1 MSYQS
6 ESLIAQ
12 AREIREASGVSQR
25 ALSER
30 AGLTQ
35 SHISQIESGK
45 MEPGLS
51 SFIDMT
57 RALDLELMLVPKKLV
72 PAVLGLVKA
81 QATPDMHI
89 HAGQPNDKRF
99 ARAERL
105 VKKMKQLYGSSAD
118 LDRIEE
124 TLRFLRRVNLSD
136 QEMQLVRELIA
147 RLERYQASEQAAPI
161 VRDIAQNLQRLRNS
175 LAHGDRR
182 SRDQPIRWTMEMTMP
197 DVSVLD
203 VRLYDEPIGTLTH
216 LAG

>member
-1 MSYQS
+1 MTYQS

-12 AREIREASGVSQR
+12 AREIRAASGASQR

-72 PAVLGLVKA
+72 PAVLSLVKA
-81 QATPDMHI
+81 PDMHI

-105 VKKMKQLYGSSAD
+105 VKKMKHLYGSSAD
-118 LDRIEE
+118 LDRIED

-147 RLERYQASEQAAPI
+147 RLERYQASAQAAPI
-161 VRDIAQNLQRLRNS
+161 VRDIAQNLQRLRISIVHAASSEPRPAYS
-175 LAHGDRR
+175 LDDGD
-182 SRDQPIRWTMEMTMP
+182 
-197 DVSVLD
+197 
-203 VRLYDEPIGTLTH
+203 
-216 LAG
+216 A

>member
-12 AREIREASGVSQR
+12 TREIREASGVSQR

-105 VKKMKQLYGSSAD
+105 VKKMKQLYGSSAE
-118 LDRIEE
+118 LDRIED

-136 QEMQLVRELIA
+136 QEMQVVRELIA
-147 RLERYQASEQAAPI
+147 RLERYQASSQAAPI

-175 LAHGDRR
+175 IAHG
-182 SRDQPIRWTMEMTMP
+182 
-197 DVSVLD
+197 VSIEPKPAYSLD
-203 VRLYDEPIGTLTH
+203 DGDGD
-216 LAG
+216 A

>member
-1 MSYQS
+1 MAYQS
-6 ESLIAQ
+6 EGLISQ
-12 AREIREASGVSQR
+12 TREIREASGVSQR

-45 MEPGLS
+45 IEPGLS

-105 VKKMKQLYGSSAD
+105 VKKMKHLYGSSAN
-118 LDRIEE
+118 LDRIED

-147 RLERYQASEQAAPI
+147 RLDRYQASAQAAPI
-161 VRDIAQNLQRLRNS
+161 VHDIAQNLQRLRNS
-175 LAHGDRR
+175 LAHAAPSEPRPAYSLDDGD
-182 SRDQPIRWTMEMTMP
+182 
-197 DVSVLD
+197 
-203 VRLYDEPIGTLTH
+203 
-216 LAG
+216 ANA

>member
-1 MSYQS
+1 MAYQS

-35 SHISQIESGK
+35 SHISQIEGGRL
-45 MEPGLS
+45 EPGLS

-105 VKKMKQLYGSSAD
+105 VKKMKHLYGSSAD
-118 LDRIEE
+118 LDRIED
-124 TLRFLRRVNLSD
+124 TLRFLRRGNLSD

-147 RLERYQASEQAAPI
+147 RLERYQASAQAAPI
-161 VRDIAQNLQRLRNS
+161 VHDIAQHLQRLRNS
-175 LAHGDRR
+175 IAHAAPSEPRPAYSLDGGDA
-182 SRDQPIRWTMEMTMP
+182 D
-197 DVSVLD
+197 
-203 VRLYDEPIGTLTH
+203 
-216 LAG
+216 A

>member
-12 AREIREASGVSQR
+12 AREVREASGLSQR
-25 ALSER
+25 TLSER

-57 RALDLELMLVPKKLV
+57 RALDLEVMLVPKKLV

-105 VKKMKQLYGSSAD
+105 VKKMKQIYGSSAD
-118 LDRIEE
+118 LDRIADV
-124 TLRFLRRVNLSD
+124 LRFLHRVNLSD
-136 QEMQLVRELIA
+136 QETQLVRELIA
-147 RLERYQASEQAAPI
+147 RLERYQASDQAAPI
-161 VRDIAQNLQRLRNS
+161 VRDIAQNLQRVRNS
-175 LAHGDRR
+175 IAHG
-182 SRDQPIRWTMEMTMP
+182 
-197 DVSVLD
+197 VSTEPKPAYSLD
-203 VRLYDEPIGTLTH
+203 DGDGD
-216 LAG
+216 A

>member
-1 MSYQS
+1 MSYKS

-12 AREIREASGVSQR
+12 AREVREASGVSQR
-25 ALSER
+25 VLSER

-51 SFIDMT
+51 SFVDLT
-57 RALDLELMLVPKKLV
+57 RALDLELVLVPKKLL
-72 PAVLGLVKA
+72 PAVLGLIKA
-81 QATPDMHI
+81 QATPDMHV

-124 TLRFLRRVNLSD
+124 MLRFLRRVNLSD
-136 QEMQLVRELIA
+136 QEKQLARELIA

-175 LAHGDRR
+175 IAHGRPSEPR
-182 SRDQPIRWTMEMTMP
+182 PAYS
-197 DVSVLD
+197 LD
-203 VRLYDEPIGTLTH
+203 DGDH
-216 LAG
+216 NA

>member
-1 MSYQS
+1 MAYQS
-6 ESLIAQ
+6 ENLVAQ

-51 SFIDMT
+51 SFVDLT
-57 RALDLELMLVPKKLV
+57 RALDLEVMLVPKKLV
-72 PAVLGLVKA
+72 SAVLGLIKV

-105 VKKMKQLYGSSAD
+105 VKKMKHLYGSSAD

-124 TLRFLRRVNLSD
+124 TLRFLRRVSLED

-147 RLERYQASEQAAPI
+147 RLERYQASDQAAPI

-175 LAHGDRR
+175 IAHRATPEPRPAYSLDDGGD
-182 SRDQPIRWTMEMTMP
+182 D
-197 DVSVLD
+197 
-203 VRLYDEPIGTLTH
+203 
-216 LAG
+216 A

>member
-6 ESLIAQ
+6 ESLLSQ
-12 AREIREASGVSQR
+12 AREVRESSGVSQR

-30 AGLTQ
+30 SGLTQ

-72 PAVLGLVKA
+72 PAVLGVIKA

-105 VKKMKQLYGSSAD
+105 VKKMKLLYGSSAD
-118 LDRIEE
+118 LDRIDEM
-124 TLRFLRRVNLSD
+124 LRFLRRVNLSD
-136 QEMQLVRELIA
+136 QEIQLVRDLIA

-161 VRDIAQNLQRLRNS
+161 VRDIAQNLQRLRNAV
-175 LAHGDRR
+175 AHGRPSEPR
-182 SRDQPIRWTMEMTMP
+182 PAYS
-197 DVSVLD
+197 LD
-203 VRLYDEPIGTLTH
+203 EGDDD
-216 LAG
+216 A

>member
-6 ESLIAQ
+6 ESLTNQ
-12 AREIREASGVSQR
+12 AREVREAAGVSQR

-45 MEPGLS
+45 IEPGLS

-81 QATPDMHI
+81 TPDMHI
-89 HAGQPNDKRF
+89 HAGRPNDKRF
-99 ARAERL
+99 TRAERL

-118 LDRIEE
+118 LDRIGD
-124 TLRFLRRVNLSD
+124 TLRFLRRMSLSD
-136 QEMQLVRELIA
+136 QERQLVRELIA
-147 RLERYQASEQAAPI
+147 RLDRDQASPQVAPI

-175 LAHGDRR
+175 IAHDASPEPKPAYSLDDGD
-182 SRDQPIRWTMEMTMP
+182 D
-197 DVSVLD
+197 
-203 VRLYDEPIGTLTH
+203 Y
-216 LAG
+216 A

>member
-12 AREIREASGVSQR
+12 AREVREASGLSQR
-25 ALSER
+25 TLSER

-57 RALDLELMLVPKKLV
+57 RALNLEVMLVPKKLV

-99 ARAERL
+99 ARAERV
-105 VKKMKQLYGSSAD
+105 VKKMKQIYGSSAD
-118 LDRIEE
+118 LDRIADV
-124 TLRFLRRVNLSD
+124 LRFLRRVNLSD

-147 RLERYQASEQAAPI
+147 RLERYQASDQAAPI
-161 VRDIAQNLQRLRNS
+161 VRDIAQNLQRVRNS
-175 LAHGDRR
+175 IAHG
-182 SRDQPIRWTMEMTMP
+182 
-197 DVSVLD
+197 VSTEPKPAYSLD
-203 VRLYDEPIGTLTH
+203 DGDGD
-216 LAG
+216 A

>member
-1 MSYQS
+1 MAYQS

-51 SFIDMT
+51 SFIDLT
-57 RALDLELMLVPKKLV
+57 RALDLEVMLVPKKLV
-72 PAVLGLVKA
+72 PAVLSLVKA
-81 QATPDMHI
+81 RATRDMHI

-105 VKKMKQLYGSSAD
+105 VKKMKHLYGSSAD
-118 LDRIEE
+118 LDRIED
-124 TLRFLRRVNLSD
+124 TLRFLRRFNISD
-136 QEMQLVRELIA
+136 QEMQLVRALIA
-147 RLERYQASEQAAPI
+147 RLERYQASAQAAPV
-161 VRDIAQNLQRLRNS
+161 VRDIAQNLQQLRNS
-175 LAHGDRR
+175 IVHAAPSEPRPAYSLDDGDA
-182 SRDQPIRWTMEMTMP
+182 DA
-197 DVSVLD
+197 D
-203 VRLYDEPIGTLTH
+203 
-216 LAG
+216 A

>member
-1 MSYQS
+1 MLYQS
-6 ESLIAQ
+6 ETLISQ
-12 AREIREASGVSQR
+12 AREVREASGVSQR
-25 ALSER
+25 TLSER

-45 MEPGLS
+45 MEPGLA

-57 RALDLELMLVPKKLV
+57 RALDLELMLVPKRLV

-105 VKKMKQLYGSSAD
+105 VKKMKHLYGSSAD
-118 LDRIEE
+118 LDRIED
-124 TLRFLRRVNLSD
+124 TLRFLRRANLSD
-136 QEMQLVRELIA
+136 QETQMVRDLIA
-147 RLERYQASEQAAPI
+147 RLERYQASAQAAPI

-175 LAHGDRR
+175 IAHGR
-182 SRDQPIRWTMEMTMP
+182 SSEPRPAY
-197 DVSVLD
+197 SLD
-203 VRLYDEPIGTLTH
+203 GGDDD
-216 LAG
+216 A

>member
-1 MSYQS
+1 MAYQS
-6 ESLIAQ
+6 ETLISQ
-12 AREIREASGVSQR
+12 AREVREALGVSQR

-51 SFIDMT
+51 NFIDLT
-57 RALDLELMLVPKKLV
+57 RALDLEVMLVPKKLV

-89 HAGQPNDKRF
+89 HAGQQNDKRF

-105 VKKMKQLYGSSAD
+105 VKKMKHLYGSSAE
-118 LDRIEE
+118 LDRIED
-124 TLRFLRRVNLSD
+124 TLRFLRRVNLDD
-136 QEMQLVRELIA
+136 QEMQLVRDLIA
-147 RLERYQASEQAAPI
+147 RLERYQASPQAAPI

-175 LAHGDRR
+175 IAHGAPTEPRPAY
-182 SRDQPIRWTMEMTMP
+182 S
-197 DVSVLD
+197 LD
-203 VRLYDEPIGTLTH
+203 DGGED
-216 LAG
+216 A

>member
-1 MSYQS
+1 MAYQS

-35 SHISQIESGK
+35 SHISQIEGGRL
-45 MEPGLS
+45 EPGLS

-105 VKKMKQLYGSSAD
+105 VKKMKHLYGSSAD
-118 LDRIEE
+118 LDRIED

-136 QEMQLVRELIA
+136 QEMQLGRELIA
-147 RLERYQASEQAAPI
+147 RLERYQASAQAAPI
-161 VRDIAQNLQRLRNS
+161 VHDIAQHLQRLRNS
-175 LAHGDRR
+175 IAHAAPSEPRPAYSLDGGDA
-182 SRDQPIRWTMEMTMP
+182 D
-197 DVSVLD
+197 
-203 VRLYDEPIGTLTH
+203 
-216 LAG
+216 A

>member
-12 AREIREASGVSQR
+12 TREVREASGVSQR

-57 RALDLELMLVPKKLV
+57 RALDLELMLVPKRLV
-72 PAVLGLVKA
+72 PAVVSLVKA
-81 QATPDMHI
+81 QATPNMHI

-105 VKKMKQLYGSSAD
+105 VKKMKHLYGSSAD

-124 TLRFLRRVNLSD
+124 TLRFLRLVSLGD
-136 QEMQLVRELIA
+136 QEMQLVRDQVA
-147 RLERYQASEQAAPI
+147 RLERYQASDQAAPI

-175 LAHGDRR
+175 IAHGR
-182 SRDQPIRWTMEMTMP
+182 STEPRPAY
-197 DVSVLD
+197 SLD
-203 VRLYDEPIGTLTH
+203 DGGDD
-216 LAG
+216 A

>member
-6 ESLIAQ
+6 ENLIAQ
-12 AREIREASGVSQR
+12 SREVREASGVSQR

-57 RALDLELMLVPKKLV
+57 RALDLEVMLVPKKLV
-72 PAVLGLVKA
+72 AAVLGLVKA

-105 VKKMKQLYGSSAD
+105 VKKMKHLYGSSAD

-124 TLRFLRRVNLSD
+124 ALRFLRRVGLGD
-136 QEMQLVRELIA
+136 QEMQLVRDLIA
-147 RLERYQASEQAAPI
+147 RLERYQASDQAAPI
-161 VRDIAQNLQRLRNS
+161 VHDIAENLQRLRNS
-175 LAHGDRR
+175 IAHRATPEPRPAYSLDGD
-182 SRDQPIRWTMEMTMP
+182 D
-197 DVSVLD
+197 D
-203 VRLYDEPIGTLTH
+203 
-216 LAG
+216 A

>member
-1 MSYQS
+1 MTYQS

-51 SFIDMT
+51 SFVDMT
-57 RALDLELMLVPKKLV
+57 RALDLELMLVPKKLA

-105 VKKMKQLYGSSAD
+105 VKKLKQLYGSSAD
-118 LDRIEE
+118 LDRIED

-147 RLERYQASEQAAPI
+147 RLERHQASTQAAPI

-175 LAHGDRR
+175 IAHGAPSEPR
-182 SRDQPIRWTMEMTMP
+182 PAYA
-197 DVSVLD
+197 LD
-203 VRLYDEPIGTLTH
+203 DGG
-216 LAG
+216 ADA

>member
-6 ESLIAQ
+6 ESLTEQ
-12 AREIREASGVSQR
+12 AREVREASGVSQR

-72 PAVLGLVKA
+72 PAVLNLVRA

-89 HAGQPNDKRF
+89 NAGQPNDKRF

-105 VKKMKQLYGSSAD
+105 VKKLKHLYRSSAD
-118 LDRIEE
+118 LDRIED

-136 QEMQLVRELIA
+136 QEMQLVRDLIA
-147 RLERYQASEQAAPI
+147 RLDRYQASEHAAPV
-161 VRDIAQNLQRLRNS
+161 VRDIAQNLQRLRNAI
-175 LAHGDRR
+175 AHAAPSEPRPAYALDDGDE
-182 SRDQPIRWTMEMTMP
+182 D
-197 DVSVLD
+197 
-203 VRLYDEPIGTLTH
+203 
-216 LAG
+216 A

>member
-12 AREIREASGVSQR
+12 AREVREASGLSQR
-25 ALSER
+25 TLSER

-57 RALDLELMLVPKKLV
+57 RALDLEVMLVPKKLV
-72 PAVLGLVKA
+72 PAVLGLVKD

-89 HAGQPNDKRF
+89 HAGQSNDKRF
-99 ARAERL
+99 ARVERL

-118 LDRIEE
+118 LDRIAAV
-124 TLRFLRRVNLSD
+124 LRFLRRVNLSD
-136 QEMQLVRELIA
+136 QETQLVRELIA
-147 RLERYQASEQAAPI
+147 RLERYQASDQAAPI
-161 VRDIAQNLQRLRNS
+161 VRDIAQNLQRVRNS
-175 LAHGDRR
+175 IAHG
-182 SRDQPIRWTMEMTMP
+182 
-197 DVSVLD
+197 VSTEPKPAYSLD
-203 VRLYDEPIGTLTH
+203 DGDGD
-216 LAG
+216 A

>member
-1 MSYQS
+1 MAYQS
-6 ESLIAQ
+6 ETLISQ
-12 AREIREASGVSQR
+12 AREVREASGVSQR

-105 VKKMKQLYGSSAD
+105 VKKMKQSYGSSVD

-124 TLRFLRRVNLSD
+124 MLRFLRRVYLSD

-147 RLERYQASEQAAPI
+147 RLERHPASAHAAPI

-175 LAHGDRR
+175 IAHGSPSEPRPAY
-182 SRDQPIRWTMEMTMP
+182 S
-197 DVSVLD
+197 LD
-203 VRLYDEPIGTLTH
+203 EGDDN
-216 LAG
+216 A

>member
-1 MSYQS
+1 MAYQS
-6 ESLIAQ
+6 ESLISQ

-124 TLRFLRRVNLSD
+124 TLRFLRRVSLSD

-147 RLERYQASEQAAPI
+147 RLERYQASAQAAPI
-161 VRDIAQNLQRLRNS
+161 VRDIAQNLQRLRNAVAHAAPSEPRPAYS
-175 LAHGDRR
+175 LDDGD
-182 SRDQPIRWTMEMTMP
+182 
-197 DVSVLD
+197 
-203 VRLYDEPIGTLTH
+203 
-216 LAG
+216 ANA

>member
-6 ESLIAQ
+6 ESLTAQ
-12 AREIREASGVSQR
+12 AREVREASGVSQR

-57 RALDLELMLVPKKLV
+57 RALGLELMLVPKKLV
-72 PAVLGLVKA
+72 PAVLSLVKA
-81 QATPDMHI
+81 QATPEMHI

-105 VKKMKQLYGSSAD
+105 VKKMKHLYGSSAD

-124 TLRFLRRVNLSD
+124 ALRFLRRASLGD
-136 QEMQLVRELIA
+136 QEMQLVRDLTA
-147 RLERYQASEQAAPI
+147 RLERYQASNQAAPI
-161 VRDIAQNLQRLRNS
+161 ARDIAQNLQRLRNS
-175 LAHGDRR
+175 IAHRVSPEPQPAYSLDGD
-182 SRDQPIRWTMEMTMP
+182 D
-197 DVSVLD
+197 D
-203 VRLYDEPIGTLTH
+203 
-216 LAG
+216 A

>member
-1 MSYQS
+1 MTYQS

-12 AREIREASGVSQR
+12 VREVREASGVSQR

-45 MEPGLS
+45 MEPGLA
-51 SFIDMT
+51 SFIDLT
-57 RALDLELMLVPKKLV
+57 RALDLEVMLVPKKVV

-81 QATPDMHI
+81 QATPDMYI

-105 VKKMKQLYGSSAD
+105 VKKMKHLYGSSAD
-118 LDRIEE
+118 LDRIED
-124 TLRFLRRVNLSD
+124 TLRFLRRMNLGD

-147 RLERYQASEQAAPI
+147 RLDRYQASAQAAPI

-175 LAHGDRR
+175 IAHAAPSEPRPAYSLDDGDA
-182 SRDQPIRWTMEMTMP
+182 D
-197 DVSVLD
+197 
-203 VRLYDEPIGTLTH
+203 
-216 LAG
+216 A

>member
-1 MSYQS
+1 MAYQS

-12 AREIREASGVSQR
+12 AREVREALGISQR

-51 SFIDMT
+51 SFVDVT

-105 VKKMKQLYGSSAD
+105 VKKLKQLYGSSAD
-118 LDRIEE
+118 LDRIED

-147 RLERYQASEQAAPI
+147 RLERYQASAQAAPI

-175 LAHGDRR
+175 IAHGAPSEPR
-182 SRDQPIRWTMEMTMP
+182 PAYA
-197 DVSVLD
+197 LD
-203 VRLYDEPIGTLTH
+203 DGD
-216 LAG
+216 ADA

>member
-1 MSYQS
+1 MSYQR
-6 ESLIAQ
+6 ESLILQ
-12 AREIREASGVSQR
+12 AREVREASGVSQR

-81 QATPDMHI
+81 QATPDMHV

-124 TLRFLRRVNLSD
+124 MLHFLRRVNLSD

-175 LAHGDRR
+175 IAHGAPSEPRPAY
-182 SRDQPIRWTMEMTMP
+182 S
-197 DVSVLD
+197 LD
-203 VRLYDEPIGTLTH
+203 EGEDN
-216 LAG
+216 A

>member
-1 MSYQS
+1 MSYKS

-12 AREIREASGVSQR
+12 AREVREASGVSQR

-45 MEPGLS
+45 MEPGLA

-57 RALDLELMLVPKKLV
+57 RALDLELMLVPKRLV
-72 PAVLGLVKA
+72 PAVLSLVKA

-89 HAGQPNDKRF
+89 HAGQPNDKRL

-105 VKKMKQLYGSSAD
+105 IKKMKHLYGSSAD

-124 TLRFLRRVNLSD
+124 TLRFLRRVNLGD
-136 QEMQLVRELIA
+136 QEMQLVRDLIA
-147 RLERYQASEQAAPI
+147 RLERCQASDQAAPI

-175 LAHGDRR
+175 IAHGR
-182 SRDQPIRWTMEMTMP
+182 STQPRP
-197 DVSVLD
+197 AYSLDDGGDV
-203 VRLYDEPIGTLTH
+203 
-216 LAG
+216 A